1 MCKFALLLV
10 FFSLTLTS
18 CYKPQVLEISVTGYV
33 RDENDRG
40 VANVTILIDRGT
52 RESMWPASYNRFDSV
67 VSNGNGKYS
76 YLITESKAY
85 YQVCCKVP
93 TQYSAVEPYCK
104 EVDRTIIDGKTVPNI
119 INFRLNR

>member
-1 MCKFALLLV
+1 MFKFASFLI
-10 FFSLTLTS
+10 FCSITLTS
-18 CYKPQVLEISVTGYV
+18 CYKPQVLEISVTGHV

-67 VSNGNGKYS
+67 ATNGNGEYS
-76 YLITESKAY
+76 YLITESKGY
-85 YQVCCKVP
+85 HQVCCRVP

-104 EVDRTIIDGKTVPNI
+104 EVDKTIIDGKTVPNI
-119 INFRLNR
+119 INFRLRR